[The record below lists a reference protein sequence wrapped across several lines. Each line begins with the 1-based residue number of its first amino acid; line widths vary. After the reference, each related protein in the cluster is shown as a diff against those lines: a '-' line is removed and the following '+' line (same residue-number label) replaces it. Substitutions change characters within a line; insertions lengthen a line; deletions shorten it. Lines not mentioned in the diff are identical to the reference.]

1 MMRLPT
7 LHRTVLLATLL
18 ACSGIPLAGEAGI
31 YRWTDGEGVQHFG
44 DRPPP
49 GVQAERLR
57 PGGGLGRTPAAAP
70 DPEPEQDATQTAEQ
84 TRPLR
89 DTDIP
94 PCAEARQ
101 TLTSYTSASRI
112 IETDLLGEERELSEE
127 QRARLIAR
135 QERIVERA
143 CGDDE

>member
-1 MMRLPT
+1 MMPLPIR
-7 LHRTVLLATLL
+7 HRALLLSLSL
-18 ACSGIPLAGEAGI
+18 ALCAMPLVADAGI
-31 YRWTDGEGVQHFG
+31 YRWTDSQGVLHFG

-49 GVQAERLR
+49 GVQAERIQ
-57 PGGGLGRTPAAAP
+57 PGSRLGETPAAKP
-70 DPEPEQDATQTAEQ
+70 DRNSKQEAQATAEGSP
-84 TRPLR
+84 PLR

-94 PCAEARQ
+94 PCAEARE

-135 QERIVERA
+135 QERIVARA
-143 CGDDE
+143 CDE